1 MKLLDIL
8 KLAAVFFAICLFF
21 MVYTKSSEGSEGNQG
36 SQGFVDSAPAAM
48 TFNKQATKY
57 TTATTPSPARKATE
71 AEAAA
76 LDKKLAESQD
86 AFPYSTDPIKSVD
99 DYEYTAIFAG
109 EGDKALTK
117 EKRDVLMSA
126 YPMDWSTQPPSSELF
141 QQGLAAFK
149 EQFEN
154 PAPQAKGNTGN
165 PFREVDGS
173 NMTPPD
179 SSAEEAKERE
189 ILATYVPK
197 KPGELTTYD
206 AADAQELITRIY
218 SAKGLVADTKKTGDN
233 VFTIVGT
240 RKVNEPV
247 VYEPEEEHAPTSSGA
262 VAAVGENTIDVPA
275 TVEQIQSVDPFFETT
290 ARDKSRGDKW
300 DYTSWT
306 PGLERMF
313 APTQPKEKWY

>member
-8 KLAAVFFAICLFF
+8 KLAAVLFAICLFF
-21 MVYTKSSEGSEGNQG
+21 WFYTKS

-48 TFNKQATKY
+48 AFNKQATKH
-57 TTATTPSPARKATE
+57 TTATTPPPARKATE

-86 AFPYSTDPIKSVD
+86 SFPYSTDPIKSVD
-99 DYEYTAIFAG
+99 DYEYTAVFQG
-109 EGDKALTK
+109 EGDRALTK

-154 PAPQAKGNTGN
+154 PVPQAKGN

-247 VYEPEEEHAPTSSGA
+247 VYEPEDEKLAPTASGA
-262 VAAVGENTIDVPA
+262 VAAAGENTIDVPA

-290 ARDKSRGDKW
+290 ARDKSRDNKW

>member
-21 MVYTKSSEGSEGNQG
+21 WFYSKSSKGN
-36 SQGFVDSAPAAM
+36 QGFVDSAPAAM
-48 TFNKQATKY
+48 AFNKQAK
-57 TTATTPSPARKATE
+57 TTPSPARKATE

-154 PAPQAKGNTGN
+154 PAPQPKANTGN

-262 VAAVGENTIDVPA
+262 VAAVGENTIDVP
-275 TVEQIQSVDPFFETT
+275 TSVEQIQSVDPFFETT

>member
-1 MKLLDIL
+1 MKLLDML

-21 MVYTKSSEGSEGNQG
+21 WSYTKS

-48 TFNKQATKY
+48 AFNKQATKY
-57 TTATTPSPARKATE
+57 TTATTPSPGRKATE

-86 AFPYSTDPIKSVD
+86 SFPYSTDPIKSVD
-99 DYEYTAIFAG
+99 DYEYTAVFQG

-154 PAPQAKGNTGN
+154 PAPQPKGS

-197 KPGELTTYD
+197 KPGDLTTYD

-233 VFTIVGT
+233 VFTVVGT

-247 VYEPEEEHAPTSSGA
+247 VYEPEDEKLAPTSSGA
-262 VAAVGENTIDVPA
+262 VAAAGENTIDVP
-275 TVEQIQSVDPFFETT
+275 TSVEQIQSVDPFFETT
-290 ARDKSRGDKW
+290 MQDKSRDNKW

>member
-8 KLAAVFFAICLFF
+8 KLTAVFFVICLFF
-21 MVYTKSSEGSEGNQG
+21 WFYSDSSESSES
-36 SQGFVDSAPAAM
+36 SQGFVDSVPAAM
-48 TFNKQATKY
+48 AFNKQATKY
-57 TTATTPSPARKATE
+57 TTATTPSPGRKATE

-76 LDKKLAESQD
+76 LDKKIAQGQD

-99 DYEYTAIFAG
+99 DYEYTAVFQG

-154 PAPQAKGNTGN
+154 PAPQAKINKDS

-179 SSAEEAKERE
+179 SSSEEAKERE

-197 KPGELTTYD
+197 KPGDLTTYD

-218 SAKGLVADTKKTGDN
+218 SAKGLIADTKKTGDN
-233 VFTIVGT
+233 VFTVVGT

-247 VYEPEEEHAPTSSGA
+247 VYEPEDEKLAPTSSGA
-262 VAAVGENTIDVPA
+262 VAAAGENTIDVPA
-275 TVEQIQSVDPFFETT
+275 TVEQIQAVDPFFETT
-290 ARDKSRGDKW
+290 VRDKSRGDKW

>member
-8 KLAAVFFAICLFF
+8 KLTAVFFAICLFF
-21 MVYTKSSEGSEGNQG
+21 WFYSKGSQGSQG

-48 TFNKQATKY
+48 AFNKQATKY
-57 TTATTPSPARKATE
+57 TTATTPSLAKAATE

-76 LDKKLAESQD
+76 LDKKLAETQD
-86 AFPYSTDPIKSVD
+86 AFPYSMDPIKSVD

-109 EGDKALTK
+109 EGDRALTK

-154 PAPQAKGNTGN
+154 PAPQPKGNTGN

-218 SAKGLVADTKKTGDN
+218 SAKGLIADTKKTGDN
-233 VFTIVGT
+233 VFTVVGT

-247 VYEPEEEHAPTSSGA
+247 VYEPEDEKLAPTSSGA
-262 VAAVGENTIDVPA
+262 VAAAGENTIDVP
-275 TVEQIQSVDPFFETT
+275 TSVEQIQAVDPFFETT
-290 ARDKSRGDKW
+290 MQDKSRDNKW

>member
-21 MVYTKSSEGSEGNQG
+21 WFYSESSKSSKS

-48 TFNKQATKY
+48 AFNKQAK
-57 TTATTPSPARKATE
+57 TTPSPAAKATE

-76 LDKKLAESQD
+76 LDKKLAQGQD

-99 DYEYTAIFAG
+99 DYEYTAVFQG

-154 PAPQAKGNTGN
+154 PAPQAKGNA
-165 PFREVDGS
+165 FREVDGS

-247 VYEPEEEHAPTSSGA
+247 VYEPEDEKLAPTSSGA
-262 VAAVGENTIDVPA
+262 VAAAGENTIDVPA
-275 TVEQIQSVDPFFETT
+275 TVEQIQDVDPFFETT
-290 ARDKSRGDKW
+290 ARDKSRDNKW

>member
-8 KLAAVFFAICLFF
+8 KLGAVFFAICLFF
-21 MVYTKSSEGSEGNQG
+21 WFYSKSSKG

-48 TFNKQATKY
+48 AFNKQATKY
-57 TTATTPSPARKATE
+57 TTATTPPPGRKATE

-86 AFPYSTDPIKSVD
+86 TFPYSTDPIKSVD

-109 EGDKALTK
+109 EGDRALTK

-154 PAPQAKGNTGN
+154 PAPQPKGN

-218 SAKGLVADTKKTGDN
+218 SAKGLVADTKKTGEN

-247 VYEPEEEHAPTSSGA
+247 VYEPEDEKLAPTASGA
-262 VAAVGENTIDVPA
+262 VAAAGENTIDVPVA
-275 TVEQIQSVDPFFETT
+275 VEQSQAVDPFFETT

>member
-1 MKLLDIL
+1 
-8 KLAAVFFAICLFF
+8 
-21 MVYTKSSEGSEGNQG
+21 
-36 SQGFVDSAPAAM
+36 
-48 TFNKQATKY
+48 
-57 TTATTPSPARKATE
+57 
-71 AEAAA
+71 
-76 LDKKLAESQD
+76 
-86 AFPYSTDPIKSVD
+86 VD

-154 PAPQAKGNTGN
+154 PAPQAKGNTAN

-206 AADAQELITRIY
+206 AADAQELITRI
-218 SAKGLVADTKKTGDN
+218 
-233 VFTIVGT
+233 
-240 RKVNEPV
+240 
-247 VYEPEEEHAPTSSGA
+247 
-262 VAAVGENTIDVPA
+262 
-275 TVEQIQSVDPFFETT
+275 
-290 ARDKSRGDKW
+290 
-300 DYTSWT
+300 
-306 PGLERMF
+306 
-313 APTQPKEKWY
+313 

>member
-1 MKLLDIL
+1 MKLLDIF
-8 KLAAVFFAICLFF
+8 KLAAVFLAICLFF
-21 MVYTKSSEGSEGNQG
+21 WFYLKSSKGSKG

-48 TFNKQATKY
+48 AFNKQATKY
-57 TTATTPSPARKATE
+57 TTATTASPARKATE

-109 EGDKALTK
+109 EGDRALTK

-154 PAPQAKGNTGN
+154 PAPQPKGN

-173 NMTPPD
+173 NMIPPD

-206 AADAQELITRIY
+206 AADAQEIITRIY

-233 VFTIVGT
+233 VFTVVGT

-247 VYEPEEEHAPTSSGA
+247 VYEPEEEKLAPTSSGA
-262 VAAVGENTIDVPA
+262 VSAVGENTIDVP
-275 TVEQIQSVDPFFETT
+275 TSVEQIQSVDPFFETT
-290 ARDKSRGDKW
+290 ARDKSRDNKW

>member
-1 MKLLDIL
+1 MKLLDML

-21 MVYTKSSEGSEGNQG
+21 MVYTKSSQG

-48 TFNKQATKY
+48 AFNKQATKY

-71 AEAAA
+71 AEAEAVA

-86 AFPYSTDPIKSVD
+86 SFPYSTDPIKSVD
-99 DYEYTAIFAG
+99 DYEYTAVFQG

-154 PAPQAKGNTGN
+154 PAPQAKINKGS

-233 VFTIVGT
+233 VFTVVGT

-247 VYEPEEEHAPTSSGA
+247 VYEPEEEKLAPTSSGA
-262 VAAVGENTIDVPA
+262 VAAVGENTIDVP
-275 TVEQIQSVDPFFETT
+275 TSVEQIQSVDPFFETT
-290 ARDKSRGDKW
+290 ARDKSRDNKW

>member
-1 MKLLDIL
+1 MKLLDIF
-8 KLAAVFFAICLFF
+8 KLTAVFFAICLFF
-21 MVYTKSSEGSEGNQG
+21 WFYSKSSEG

-48 TFNKQATKY
+48 AFNKQATKY

-86 AFPYSTDPIKSVD
+86 AFPYSMDPIKSVD

-154 PAPQAKGNTGN
+154 PAPQAKGN

-206 AADAQELITRIY
+206 AADAQEIITRIY
-218 SAKGLVADTKKTGDN
+218 SAKGLVADTKKMGDN
-233 VFTIVGT
+233 VFTVVGT

-247 VYEPEEEHAPTSSGA
+247 VYEPEEEKLAPTSSGA
-262 VAAVGENTIDVPA
+262 VAAVGEDTIDVP
-275 TVEQIQSVDPFFETT
+275 TSVEQIQSVDPFFETT
-290 ARDKSRGDKW
+290 VRDKSRGDKW

>member
-21 MVYTKSSEGSEGNQG
+21 WFYSKSSKG
-36 SQGFVDSAPAAM
+36 SQGFIDSAPAAM
-48 TFNKQATKY
+48 AFNKQAK
-57 TTATTPSPARKATE
+57 TTPSPARKATE

-262 VAAVGENTIDVPA
+262 VAAVGENTIDVP
-275 TVEQIQSVDPFFETT
+275 TSVEQIQSVDPFFETT

>member
-1 MKLLDIL
+1 MKLLDML

-21 MVYTKSSEGSEGNQG
+21 WFYSKSSESSEGN
-36 SQGFVDSAPAAM
+36 QGFVDSAPAAM
-48 TFNKQATKY
+48 AFNKQATKY

-86 AFPYSTDPIKSVD
+86 AFPYSTDSIKSVD

-154 PAPQAKGNTGN
+154 PGPQAKGNKGNTGN

-262 VAAVGENTIDVPA
+262 VAAVGENTIDVP
-275 TVEQIQSVDPFFETT
+275 TSVEQIQSVDPFFETT

>member
-8 KLAAVFFAICLFF
+8 KLVAVFFAICLFF
-21 MVYTKSSEGSEGNQG
+21 WSYTKS

-48 TFNKQATKY
+48 AFNKQATKY
-57 TTATTPSPARKATE
+57 TTATTPSPGRKATE

-76 LDKKLAESQD
+76 LDKKLAENQD
-86 AFPYSTDPIKSVD
+86 SFPYSMDPIKSVD
-99 DYEYTAIFAG
+99 DYEYTAVFQG
-109 EGDKALTK
+109 EGDRALTK

-154 PAPQAKGNTGN
+154 PAPQPKGNA
-165 PFREVDGS
+165 FREVDGS

-233 VFTIVGT
+233 VFTVVGT

-247 VYEPEEEHAPTSSGA
+247 VYEPEDEKLAPTSSGA
-262 VAAVGENTIDVPA
+262 VAAVGENTIDVP
-275 TVEQIQSVDPFFETT
+275 TSVEQIQAVDPFFETT
-290 ARDKSRGDKW
+290 MQDKSRDNKW

>member
-8 KLAAVFFAICLFF
+8 KLASVFFAICLFF
-21 MVYTKSSEGSEGNQG
+21 WFYLKSSKT

-48 TFNKQATKY
+48 AFNKQATKY
-57 TTATTPSPARKATE
+57 TTDTTPPPGRKATE

-86 AFPYSTDPIKSVD
+86 SFPYSTDPIKSVD
-99 DYEYTAIFAG
+99 DYEYTAVFQG

-154 PAPQAKGNTGN
+154 PAPQPKINKGS

-240 RKVNEPV
+240 RSVNEPV
-247 VYEPEEEHAPTSSGA
+247 VYEPEDEKLAPTSSGA
-262 VAAVGENTIDVPA
+262 VAAAGENTIDVP
-275 TVEQIQSVDPFFETT
+275 TSVEQIQAVDPFFETT
-290 ARDKSRGDKW
+290 MQDKSRDNKW

>member
-8 KLAAVFFAICLFF
+8 KLAAVFFAICLLFWF
-21 MVYTKSSEGSEGNQG
+21 YSKSSKG

-48 TFNKQATKY
+48 AFNKQAK
-57 TTATTPSPARKATE
+57 TTPSPARKATE

-262 VAAVGENTIDVPA
+262 VAAVGENTIDVP
-275 TVEQIQSVDPFFETT
+275 TSVEQIQSVDPFFETT

>member
-1 MKLLDIL
+1 MKLLDIF
-8 KLAAVFFAICLFF
+8 KLTAVFFAICLFF
-21 MVYTKSSEGSEGNQG
+21 WFYSKSSKSSEGNKSR
-36 SQGFVDSAPAAM
+36 QGFVDSAPAAM
-48 TFNKQATKY
+48 AFNKQATKY
-57 TTATTPSPARKATE
+57 TTATTPSPARKAD
-71 AEAAA
+71 AA

-86 AFPYSTDPIKSVD
+86 SFPYSMDPIKSVD

-154 PAPQAKGNTGN
+154 PAPQAKGN

-206 AADAQELITRIY
+206 AADAQEIITRIY
-218 SAKGLVADTKKTGDN
+218 SAKGLVADTKKMGDN
-233 VFTIVGT
+233 VFTVVGT

-247 VYEPEEEHAPTSSGA
+247 VYEPEDEKLAPTASGA
-262 VAAVGENTIDVPA
+262 VAAVGEDTIDVP
-275 TVEQIQSVDPFFETT
+275 TSVEQIQSVDPFFETT
-290 ARDKSRGDKW
+290 VRDKSRGDKW

>member
-8 KLAAVFFAICLFF
+8 KLTAVFFAVCLFF
-21 MVYTKSSEGSEGNQG
+21 WFYSNGSKS

-48 TFNKQATKY
+48 AFNKQATKY
-57 TTATTPSPARKATE
+57 TIATTPSPARKATE

-86 AFPYSTDPIKSVD
+86 SFPYSTDPIKSVD
-99 DYEYTAIFAG
+99 DYEYTAVFQG

-154 PAPQAKGNTGN
+154 PAPQAKTN

-197 KPGELTTYD
+197 KPGDLTTYD

-233 VFTIVGT
+233 VFTVVGT

-247 VYEPEEEHAPTSSGA
+247 VYEPEDEHAPTSSGA
-262 VAAVGENTIDVPA
+262 VAAAGENTIDVP
-275 TVEQIQSVDPFFETT
+275 TSVEQIQSVDPFFETT